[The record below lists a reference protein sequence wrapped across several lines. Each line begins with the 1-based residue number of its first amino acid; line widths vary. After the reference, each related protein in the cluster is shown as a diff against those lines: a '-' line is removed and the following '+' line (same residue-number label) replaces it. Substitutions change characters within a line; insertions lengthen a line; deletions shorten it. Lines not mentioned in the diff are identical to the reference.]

1 VTDYLGTI
9 MSRLIVATT
18 FAASIFS
25 GTLLAED
32 YTGKIKSLDVKKREL
47 TVTADGKDLTFPID
61 KDASVFYEAKPKK
74 KGQPGGLE
82 PVPGGLGALKAGN
95 DVTITTEK
103 KGDAETVSLIKL
115 ESPLAQTNPK
125 K

>member
-1 VTDYLGTI
+1 

-74 KGQPGGLE
+74 
-82 PVPGGLGALKAGN
+82 
-95 DVTITTEK
+95 
-103 KGDAETVSLIKL
+103 
-115 ESPLAQTNPK
+115 
-125 K
+125 